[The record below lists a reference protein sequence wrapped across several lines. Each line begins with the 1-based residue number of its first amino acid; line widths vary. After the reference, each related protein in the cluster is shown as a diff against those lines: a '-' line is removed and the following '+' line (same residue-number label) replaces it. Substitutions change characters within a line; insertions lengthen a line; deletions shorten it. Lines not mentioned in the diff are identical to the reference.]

1 MNAAIRLFADA
12 ANAKTKL
19 ENGFDLT
26 NYDER
31 ALAFAKDY
39 SRELLSIDVNIDI
52 DKMLDIAWKLFAQ
65 YFTKPEVAIKAELTQ
80 KYWPTEN

>member
-1 MNAAIRLFADA
+1 LYADA

-31 ALAFAKDY
+31 TLAYAKYY
-39 SRELLSIDVNIDI
+39 SNQLLAIDVNLNTTE
-52 DKMLDIAWKLFAQ
+52 MLDVAWELFSKYFRPEEVNIKQELVDQ
-65 YFTKPEVAIKAELTQ
+65 YWK
-80 KYWPTEN
+80 

>member
-1 MNAAIRLFADA
+1 M
-12 ANAKTKL
+12 

-39 SRELLSIDVNIDI
+39 ANQLLAIDVNFR
-52 DKMLDIAWKLFAQ
+52 KM
-65 YFTKPEVAIKAELTQ
+65 
-80 KYWPTEN
+80 